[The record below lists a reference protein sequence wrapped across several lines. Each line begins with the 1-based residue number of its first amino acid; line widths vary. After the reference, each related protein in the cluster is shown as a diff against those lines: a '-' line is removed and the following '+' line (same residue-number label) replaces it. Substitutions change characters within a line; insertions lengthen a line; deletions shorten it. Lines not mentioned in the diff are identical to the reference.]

1 MIKSSVLILF
11 ILLSISCFGQ
21 SDNWYFSFSMGGS
34 WPSNTFGQ
42 TNLNDNSSA
51 YAQKGFSL
59 LLDATYPLNDRWG
72 FKGLVLI
79 NTNSIDNNSMEKMLI
94 NRLPAAISNPVSDK
108 FSFATNPWMWN
119 AFVGGPV
126 YTINLGRLYWDLQI
140 LAGLNLT
147 YLPQQKLLY
156 NPFKDDPTNSQRW
169 YYTDSNTTSTNLSW
183 GVLAGTAFRFPL
195 SERLN
200 LKLGVDYYL
209 SSARV
214 KYQQSR
220 TSQQAESVKVD
231 ILGSGSNLIPIK
243 MITGTIG
250 FVYYLN

>member
-1 MIKSSVLILF
+1 MIRSSVLILL
-11 ILLSISCFGQ
+11 ILTSISCIAQ
-21 SDNWYFSFSMGGS
+21 TDNWYFSFSMGGS
-34 WPSNTFGQ
+34 WPSCTFGQ
-42 TNLNDNSSA
+42 TNLKDNSSG

-59 LLDATYPLNDRWG
+59 LLDATYPLNEHWG
-72 FKGLVLI
+72 LKGLALI
-79 NTNSIDNNSMEKMLI
+79 NTNSIDNNTMEKMLI
-94 NRLPAAISNPVSDK
+94 SRLPAAISNPVSDK
-108 FSFATNPWMWN
+108 FSFASNPWMWN

-126 YTINLGRLYWDLQI
+126 YTLNLGRLYLDLQL
-140 LAGLNLT
+140 LAGMNLT

-156 NPFKDDPTNSQRW
+156 NPFRDDPANIQKW
-169 YYTDSNTTSTNLSW
+169 YYTDNNTSTTNISV
-183 GVLAGTAFRFPL
+183 GVLAGTSLRFPL

-209 SSARV
+209 SSAKL
-214 KYQQSR
+214 KYKQTR
-220 TSQQAESVKVD
+220 TSQQAESVQVD